1 MQSYLLMFFVRRNLT
16 LTVIGPAT
24 RNQQPATLSSN
35 FIIEKASDKLKARVA
50 YLEQREAKLSE
61 EAIREL
67 VGARTKT
74 LQQTISQKSHNEKAL
89 QDKIK
94 ALKKEGDDLREAK
107 GKLNEDV
114 TRLRTGRD
122 DARTD
127 TERIRAERDAL
138 KGKADS
144 GLHEASAQKARA
156 DLMEKLTEQLLARSV
171 TAEVRLAK
179 YLERNTNADET
190 EKKGRGREN
199 EQRDL

>member
-74 LQQTISQKSHNEKAL
+74 LQQTISQKSHSEKTL

-94 ALKKEGDDLREAK
+94 TLKKEGDELREAK
-107 GKLNEDV
+107 ERLTEDA

-122 DARTD
+122 DARAD
-127 TERIRAERDAL
+127 TERVRDAWR
-138 KGKADS
+138 GKADNA
-144 GLHEASAQKARA
+144 LHETAAQRARA
-156 DLMEKLTEQLLARSV
+156 DLMEKRTEQLLARAV
-171 TAEVRLAK
+171 TAEVHLAE
-179 YLERNTNADET
+179 YV
-190 EKKGRGREN
+190 GRKRPTK
-199 EQRDL
+199 